1 MHNPLDIWKI
11 LEGLPER
18 PIRQEFRRPA
28 TNYFVGRITKGARP
42 MRFDLLHP
50 ADQLVMLMGRIYH
63 YGMTTTSGGNLSVR
77 DDNGDIWITP
87 SGIDKASLTRRD
99 IIQVK
104 PDGTLI
110 GPHKPSVELPFHKEI
125 YRARPDLKGIV
136 HAHPPTLVAF
146 SLARKIPNVRL
157 VPNAAQVC
165 GEVGMAKYDVPGSRQ
180 LGLNIALE
188 FEKGF
193 NTVLLENHGVVC
205 GGRDVFGAFMAFE
218 TLDFCGRL
226 EIDANK
232 IGKTRTLTDDEIAL
246 DSSEAHPPLDAFVP
260 GAFSSEERAARRDMC
275 QLIHR
280 AYDQKLFTSTQGTF
294 SQRLLDGSFLITP
307 YMKDRMY
314 LDSEDLVRIKRGMCE
329 TGKTPSRSALLHER
343 IYAMHPEIGSVIIA
357 HPPAIMAFAVT
368 DVPFDS
374 RLIPESYIML
384 RSVPRLPFASSTLD
398 IDATARTFSQ
408 SAPVLIVD
416 NQCAIVT
423 GTTLLNAFD
432 RLEVLEYSAAAVIA
446 ARDIGAVVPISPAE
460 IDEIETAFNLK

>member
-1 MHNPLDIWKI
+1 M
-11 LEGLPER
+11 R
-18 PIRQEFRRPA
+18 
-28 TNYFVGRITKGARP
+28 

-87 SGIDKASLTRRD
+87 AGIDKANLTRND
-99 IIQVK
+99 IMQVK
-104 PDGTLI
+104 PDGTLL
-110 GPHKPSVELPFHKEI
+110 GLHKPSVELPFHREI

-146 SLARKIPNVRL
+146 SLARRIPNVRL

-165 GEVGMAKYDVPGSRQ
+165 GEVGMAKYDVPGSQQ
-180 LGLNIALE
+180 LGRNIALE
-188 FEKGF
+188 FEKGH

-205 GGRDVFGAFMAFE
+205 GGKDVFRAFMAFE

-232 IGKTRTLTDDEIAL
+232 LGKTRALTDAQIAL
-246 DSSEAHPPLDAFVP
+246 DSSKAHPPLDAFVP
-260 GAFSSEERAARRDMC
+260 GVFSSEERAARRDMC

-294 SQRLLDGSFLITP
+294 SLRLSDGSLLITP

-314 LDSEDLVRIKRGMCE
+314 LDNEDLVRIKGGMCE

-398 IDATARTFSQ
+398 VEGTAGAFSP
-408 SAPVLIVD
+408 SAPVIIVD

-423 GTTLLNAFD
+423 GATLLNAFD

-446 ARDIGAVVPISPAE
+446 AKDLGGMVHISPE
-460 IDEIETAFNLK
+460 EIEALEVAFHLR